1 MVTVEPEANLRS
13 NVLPAGTVKLLITT
27 LVHLTALATS
37 SKEEMVPVQSE
48 VEGAALI
55 AAAKKA
61 RTKSGLNWNI
71 VKKLRLFV
79 AKRGEEPVEMSGGRQ
94 GLSLG
99 LNESLP
105 ESLYQV
111 ATASCENANHCN
123 LEVP

>member
-1 MVTVEPEANLRS
+1 MKRGHIYVLMVTVEPEANLRS

-71 VKKLRLFV
+71 VKNKV
-79 AKRGEEPVEMSGGRQ
+79 VCCQERGEKPVEMSGGRLK
-94 GLSLG
+94 LSLG
-99 LNESLP
+99 LNENSS
-105 ESLYQV
+105 ESFIPSFYRFM
-111 ATASCENANHCN
+111 
-123 LEVP
+123 

>member
-1 MVTVEPEANLRS
+1 MKRGHIYVLMVTVEPEANLRS

-71 VKKLRLFV
+71 VKNKV
-79 AKRGEEPVEMSGGRQ
+79 ACCQERGEKPVEMSGGRLK
-94 GLSLG
+94 LSLG
-99 LNESLP
+99 LNENSS
-105 ESLYQV
+105 ESFIPSFYRFM
-111 ATASCENANHCN
+111 
-123 LEVP
+123 